1 MFDLTKANPF
11 NTSGTKSR
19 LTPYRELG
27 VKSTAHSG
35 GIVTQDFLHNLRGRR
50 GVAVFNEMYF
60 NDPVIGGMMFAV
72 EQILRQITWAPEGST
87 GTDEKDK
94 AAKKFLVEAMDDM
107 EDTWDN
113 FVSDAITFLAYG
125 WSIFE
130 KVYKIRKGDNR
141 NPVLHS
147 KHDDNLIS
155 WRNFEFRSQ
164 TTLDRWEFDDG
175 GFRIDPVSRG
185 KTGNNKVIGFVQRH
199 PNTLTA
205 LPMLPMEKAVLFR
218 TKAAGGNP
226 EGVSVLRNAYR
237 PWFYKKRIEEIEG
250 IGIERDLAGLPMLT
264 PPEDFEWEDDAN
276 SEALAW
282 AKEVIT
288 HVRRDE
294 YEGILM
300 PGPEWKFELI
310 SSPGTRQFDTSAVIN
325 RYNKVISLSTLSQFL
340 MLGMERVGSYALV
353 KSISDLWYTAVDGWV
368 KSMEE
373 TIDKHAVE
381 EMFKLN
387 PQFAGV
393 DRPRLKASRVN
404 MQPLDDLTKFL
415 GVIRDLVD
423 LSDPDIQNA
432 LLRAARL
439 PLPTGDK
446 MEESRT
452 PPEFQRSKSSTSVGT
467 TTNPSAVG
475 GGAKG
480 DGGGAKG
487 ENGDKKGNKN
497 PKQKVN
503 GREQSQSA

>member
-1 MFDLTKANPF
+1 MQDVTKARH
-11 NTSGTKSR
+11 K
-19 LTPYRELG
+19 PYRELG

-35 GIVTQDFLHNLRGRR
+35 GIVTQDFLRNLQGRR
-50 GVAVFNEMYF
+50 GVAVFNEMYY
-60 NDPVIGGMMFAV
+60 NDPVVGGMMFAV
-72 EQILRQITWAPEGST
+72 EQILRQITWAPEGGM

-107 EDTWDN
+107 EDTWDD
-113 FVSDAITFLAYG
+113 FISDAITFLAYG

-147 KHDDNLIS
+147 KFDDNLIA
-155 WRNFEFRSQ
+155 WKNFEFRSQ
-164 TTLDRWEFDDG
+164 TTLDGWEFDDG
-175 GFRIDPVSRG
+175 GFRLDPSSRG
-185 KTGNNKVIGFVQRH
+185 KVGNNKVIGFIQRH

-205 LPMLPMEKAVLFR
+205 LPMLPMEKAVLFK
-218 TKAAGGNP
+218 TKSAGGNP
-226 EGVSVLRNAYR
+226 EGISVLRNAYR
-237 PWFYKKRIEEIEG
+237 PWYYKKRIEEIEG
-250 IGIERDLAGLPMLT
+250 IGVERDLAGLPMLT

-300 PGPEWKFELI
+300 PGPDWKFELV
-310 SSPGTRQFDTSAVIN
+310 SSPGTRQFDTSEIIN
-325 RYNKVISLSTLSQFL
+325 RYNKVISLSMLSQFL

-373 TIDKHAVE
+373 NIDKFAVE

-387 PQFAGV
+387 PQFDGV

-415 GVIRDLVD
+415 DVIRDLVD

-446 MEESRT
+446 MDESRT
-452 PPEFQRSKSSTSVGT
+452 PPDFQRSKGSMGSGASTASVGGVD
-467 TTNPSAVG
+467 PGS
-475 GGAKG
+475 
-480 DGGGAKG
+480 
-487 ENGDKKGNKN
+487 KN

-503 GREQSQSA
+503 GRELKGS

>member
-1 MFDLTKANPF
+1 MAKA
-11 NTSGTKSR
+11 GR
-19 LTPYRELG
+19 YRELG
-27 VKSTAHSG
+27 VKSTSHSG

-60 NDPVIGGMMFAV
+60 NDPVVGGMMFAV
-72 EQILRQITWAPEGST
+72 EQILRQITWAPEGTSD
-87 GTDEKDK
+87 TDEKDK
-94 AAKKFLVEAMDDM
+94 AAKKFLIEAMDDM
-107 EDTWDN
+107 EDTWDD

-130 KVYKIRKGDNR
+130 KVYKIRRGDNR
-141 NPVLHS
+141 NPLLHS
-147 KHDDNLIS
+147 KFSDNLIS

-164 TTLDRWEFDDG
+164 TTLDRWVFDDG
-175 GFRIDPVSRG
+175 GFRIDPSLRG
-185 KTGNNKVIGFVQRH
+185 RTGNNKVIGFVQQH
-199 PNTLTA
+199 PNTKTE
-205 LPMLPMEKAVLFR
+205 LPMLPMGKAVLFK
-218 TKAAGGNP
+218 TKSAGGNP

-250 IGIERDLAGLPMLT
+250 IGVERDLAGLPMLT

-276 SEALAW
+276 GEALAW

-294 YEGILM
+294 YEGIIM
-300 PGPEWKFELI
+300 PGPDWKFELV
-310 SSPGTRQFDTSAVIN
+310 SSPGTRQFDTSTIIN
-325 RYNKVISLSTLSQFL
+325 RYNKVISLSMLSQFL

-415 GVIRDLVD
+415 SVIRDLVD
-423 LSDPDIQNA
+423 LSDSDIQNA

-446 MEESRT
+446 MDVSRT
-452 PPEFQRSKSSTSVGT
+452 PPEFQRSKSS
-467 TTNPSAVG
+467 PSAGTGTGANGSAAAGASG
-475 GGAKG
+475 GNATQ
-480 DGGGAKG
+480 
-487 ENGDKKGNKN
+487 GNN
-497 PKQKVN
+497 
-503 GREQSQSA
+503 S

>member
-1 MFDLTKANPF
+1 MANG
-11 NTSGTKSR
+11 NKVRAKT
-19 LTPYRELG
+19 YRELG
-27 VKSTAHSG
+27 VKSTTHSG
-35 GIVTQDFLHNLRGRR
+35 GIVMQDFLHNLRGRR

-60 NDPVIGGMMFAV
+60 NDPVVGGMMFAV
-72 EQILRQITWAPEGST
+72 EQILRQITWAPEGGT
-87 GTDEKDK
+87 HTDEKDK
-94 AAKKFLVEAMDDM
+94 AAKKFLTEAMDDM
-107 EDTWDN
+107 EDTWDD

-130 KVYKIRKGDNR
+130 KVYKIRKGDHR
-141 NPVLHS
+141 NPKLHS
-147 KHDDNLIS
+147 KYDDNLTS
-155 WRNFEFRSQ
+155 WRNFELRSQ
-164 TTLDRWEFDDG
+164 TTLERWEFDDG
-175 GFRIDPVSRG
+175 GFRLGTNLSGRV
-185 KTGNNKVIGFVQRH
+185 GNNKVIGFVQRH
-199 PNTLTA
+199 PNTLTE

-218 TKAAGGNP
+218 TKPAGGNP

-237 PWFYKKRIEEIEG
+237 PWFYKKRIEEIEA

-264 PPEDFEWEDDAN
+264 PPEDFDWEDDAN
-276 SEALAW
+276 SDALAW

-300 PGPEWKFELI
+300 PGPSWKFELV
-310 SSPGTRQFDTSAVIN
+310 SSPGSRQFDTTAVIN
-325 RYNKVISLSTLSQFL
+325 RYNKMIALSMLSQFL

-381 EMFKLN
+381 ELFKLN

-393 DRPRLKASRVN
+393 DRPKLKASRVN

-415 GVIRDLVD
+415 DVIRNLVD

-446 MEESRT
+446 MDESRT
-452 PPEFQRSKSSTSVGT
+452 PPDFQRSKGSTVSAGSTSAGENNKQAENHKQK
-467 TTNPSAVG
+467 TNG
-475 GGAKG
+475 LELKG
-480 DGGGAKG
+480 D
-487 ENGDKKGNKN
+487 
-497 PKQKVN
+497 
-503 GREQSQSA
+503 

>member
-1 MFDLTKANPF
+1 
-11 NTSGTKSR
+11 
-19 LTPYRELG
+19 
-27 VKSTAHSG
+27 
-35 GIVTQDFLHNLRGRR
+35 
-50 GVAVFNEMYF
+50 
-60 NDPVIGGMMFAV
+60 
-72 EQILRQITWAPEGST
+72 
-87 GTDEKDK
+87 
-94 AAKKFLVEAMDDM
+94 
-107 EDTWDN
+107 
-113 FVSDAITFLAYG
+113 
-125 WSIFE
+125 
-130 KVYKIRKGDNR
+130 
-141 NPVLHS
+141 
-147 KHDDNLIS
+147 
-155 WRNFEFRSQ
+155 
-164 TTLDRWEFDDG
+164 
-175 GFRIDPVSRG
+175 
-185 KTGNNKVIGFVQRH
+185 
-199 PNTLTA
+199 
-205 LPMLPMEKAVLFR
+205 
-218 TKAAGGNP
+218 
-226 EGVSVLRNAYR
+226 
-237 PWFYKKRIEEIEG
+237 
-250 IGIERDLAGLPMLT
+250 MLT

-300 PGPEWKFELI
+300 PGPEWKFELV
-310 SSPGTRQFDTSAVIN
+310 SSPGTRQFDTSGIIN
-325 RYNKVISLSTLSQFL
+325 RYNKVISLSMLSQFL

-415 GVIRDLVD
+415 DVIRNLVD

-452 PPEFQRSKSSTSVGT
+452 PPEFQRSKGSASSVS
-467 TTNPSAVG
+467 S
-475 GGAKG
+475 KG
-480 DGGGAKG
+480 D
-487 ENGDKKGNKN
+487 EVM
-497 PKQKVN
+497 KVVKVAEVVKVKETKPTRKLM
-503 GREQSQSA
+503 G